1 MTRTTLMLVLAG
13 LTVGGCATT
22 QPYRTVTSPLHGRRV
37 VIQNDAAIMRAPDG
51 IPTLRERDFAV
62 GERVFECYDNATQ
75 DPAGDVS
82 TIQLQLRL
90 TTDSAALE
98 IVNGRSEFTGL
109 MRPCIERVMQGVE
122 WHLDGEKQVLVPLR
136 FDRR

>member
-1 MTRTTLMLVLAG
+1 MMLILAG
-13 LTVGGCATT
+13 LTVAGCATT
-22 QPYRTVTSPLHGRRV
+22 SSHRTVTTPLHGRRV
-37 VIQNDAAIMRAPDG
+37 VIHDDAAIMNAPHG

-75 DPAGDVS
+75 NPAGDVS

-90 TTDSAALE
+90 STDRVGLE
-98 IVNGRSEFTGL
+98 VVNGRSEFVGL

-122 WHLDGEKQVLVPLR
+122 WELDGEKQVLVPFR